1 MTDEEKKEYEELKS
15 LLYTGTISQY
25 GKRKLIDIIEKKSKE
40 IERTNEILIW
50 KQKHEEQLQ
59 KEIEELKDM
68 NERQKYRIELVSED
82 KIEERGDSIDESTML
97 KQIKSKLDEKNI
109 PIETLLA
116 EFERL
121 EDLEDDLTTVY
132 LNGVYDGEKK
142 VKDKIKAKIEKL
154 NLKNEKLYEDN
165 LTLAQEIKEFIEGT
179 NDMKYYSTSFIKNH
193 YISKD
198 KIKAKIEESE
208 LLIDNSQGCMSDE
221 DLYKEYGKIEFG
233 QLLLEK
239 E

>member
-1 MTDEEKKEYEELKS
+1 MLSDEEKKALKELTEIKELVEEDLKYKDYEVAATLDQIDLESLVIVLNLIEKQFKEIEEFKNADLTTVYLNGFYDGEKKEYEELKS

-25 GKRKLIDIIEKKSKE
+25 GKRKLIDIIEKQS
-40 IERTNEILIW
+40 
-50 KQKHEEQLQ
+50 

-68 NERQKYRIELVSED
+68 NERQKYRIELVSEN

-142 VKDKIKAKIEKL
+142 VKDKIKAKIEEVK
-154 NLKNEKLYEDN
+154 D
-165 LTLAQEIKEFIEGT
+165 GT
-179 NDMKYYSTSFIKNH
+179 FD
-193 YISKD
+193 
-198 KIKAKIEESE
+198 AKIVLQS
-208 LLIDNSQGCMSDE
+208 
-221 DLYKEYGKIEFG
+221 
-233 QLLLEK
+233 LLEK